1 MTIALASIGLAPME
15 RKLICYQSPFGHV
28 AMQPLYKPDNTT
40 AAYQLNWSVAL
51 FGTDEFPPAA
61 KWLSEL
67 KAAAESDSVRIL
79 EHHLAAANVIQFL
92 VRSKPH
98 IAPSQIVRSLK
109 GRWQYLIRDT
119 NPKAFRRNYSIGSIG
134 EANSDVLAR
143 YVARQ
148 PQNHPMADSRVQERI
163 GALQY
168 HDSGLDFGSERFST
182 HGRFVHNLHVLL
194 ENEGGW
200 HETRADVLIRSRQM
214 IIDSAKKHSW
224 GLARIGL
231 VTNHVHILLS
241 TNVTE
246 SPESVALCLM
256 NNLAYVQQMEP
267 VLRFSYY
274 VGTFGEYDRAAIRKN
289 LRS

>member
-1 MTIALASIGLAPME
+1 
-15 RKLICYQSPFGHV
+15 
-28 AMQPLYKPDNTT
+28 MQPLYTPDNTT
-40 AAYQLNWSVAL
+40 VAYQLNWSVAL
-51 FGTDEFPPAA
+51 FGTDNFPPAA

-67 KAAAESDSVRIL
+67 KAVAESDGVRIL
-79 EHHLAAANVIQFL
+79 EHHIAAANVAQFL
-92 VRSKPH
+92 VSSKLH

-134 EANSDVLAR
+134 EANSGVLAN

-163 GALQY
+163 EALQF
-168 HDSGLDFGSERFST
+168 HDSGLDFGAERFSS
-182 HGRFVHNLHVLL
+182 HGRFVHNLHIVL
-194 ENEGGW
+194 ENEEGW
-200 HETRADVLIRSRQM
+200 HDTRAEVLIRSRQI

-231 VTNHVHILLS
+231 VTNHFHILLS
-241 TNVTE
+241 ANVTE

-256 NNLAYVQQMEP
+256 NNLAYVQQMKP

-274 VGTFGEYDRAAIRKN
+274 VGTFGDYDRAAIRRI

>member
-1 MTIALASIGLAPME
+1 
-15 RKLICYQSPFGHV
+15 
-28 AMQPLYKPDNTT
+28 MQPLYTPDNTT

-67 KAAAESDSVRIL
+67 KAVAESDGVRIL
-79 EHHLAAANVIQFL
+79 EHHIAAANVAQFL
-92 VRSKPH
+92 VSSKPH
-98 IAPSQIVRSLK
+98 IAPTQIVRTLK

-119 NPKAFRRNYSIGSIG
+119 IPKPFRRNYSISSIG
-134 EANSDVLAR
+134 EANSEVLAN

-148 PQNHPMADSRVQERI
+148 PENHAMADRQVQERI
-163 GALQY
+163 EALQF
-168 HDSGLDFGSERFST
+168 HDSGVDFGRERFSS
-182 HGRFVHNLHVLL
+182 HGRFIHNLHVVL
-194 ENEGGW
+194 ENEEGW
-200 HETRADVLIRSRQM
+200 HDTRADVLIRSRQM
-214 IIDSAKKHSW
+214 IIDSAKKHAW

-231 VTNHVHILLS
+231 VANHFHILLS

-246 SPESVALCLM
+246 SPESVALSLM
-256 NNLAYVQQMEP
+256 NNLAYVQQMKP
-267 VLRFSYY
+267 VLRFSFY

>member
-1 MTIALASIGLAPME
+1 ME
-15 RKLICYQSPFGHV
+15 T
-28 AMQPLYKPDNTT
+28 LYTPDNTT

-51 FGTDEFPPAA
+51 FGADEFPPTAQ
-61 KWLSEL
+61 WLSEL
-67 KAAAESDSVRIL
+67 KAVAESDGVRIL
-79 EHHLAAANVIQFL
+79 EYHIAATNVMQFL
-92 VRSKPH
+92 VSSKPQ

-134 EANSDVLAR
+134 EVNSDVLAS

-148 PQNHPMADSRVQERI
+148 PQNHPMADRRVQERI
-163 GALQY
+163 EALQF
-168 HDSGLDFGSERFST
+168 HDSELDFGSERFSS
-182 HGRFVHNLHVLL
+182 HGRFVHNLHVVL

-200 HETRADVLIRSRQM
+200 HDTRAEVLIRSRQM

-231 VTNHVHILLS
+231 VTNHFHILLS
-241 TNVTE
+241 AEVTE

-256 NNLAYVQQMEP
+256 NNLAYVQQMKP
-267 VLRFSYY
+267 ILRFSYY
-274 VGTFGEYDRAAIRKN
+274 VGTFGEYDRGAIRKT